1 MEAEFIRDVK
11 GTELY
16 QEFMKLLIKNCYR
29 KAANDSD
36 DLSNQNAACLI
47 DCIGV
52 ISVPVANMI
61 PPTVEKK
68 EERIKVRPTK
78 YDFIEH
84 AERGA
89 IYDAARKGICLEGA
103 TMICPW
109 VACSDCSRAIVL
121 SGIKTVVTHKQRN
134 EMTSLGR
141 DKIVDVTTDRW
152 VKPISNGMIILQEG
166 GVEVIEIDFKAGM
179 KVLINEQLMEV

>member
-1 MEAEFIRDVK
+1 MEAETLERYK
-11 GTELY
+11 A
-16 QEFMKLLIKNCYR
+16 LLIECY
-29 KAANDSD
+29 KVAAADSD
-36 DLSNQNAACLI
+36 DLSNQNAALI
-47 DCIGV
+47 IRQNG
-52 ISVPVANMI
+52 IQTVAAANSI
-61 PPTVEKK
+61 PPGVEKK

-84 AERGA
+84 AERG
-89 IYDAARKGICLEGA
+89 IVYYAAKYGFALWGT
-103 TMICPW
+103 TMVCPW
-109 VACSDCSRAIVL
+109 IACADCSRAIKL